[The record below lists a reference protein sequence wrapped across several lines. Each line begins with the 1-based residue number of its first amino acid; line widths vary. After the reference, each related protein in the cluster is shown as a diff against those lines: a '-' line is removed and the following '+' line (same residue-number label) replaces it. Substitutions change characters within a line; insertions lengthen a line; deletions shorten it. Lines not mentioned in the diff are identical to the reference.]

1 MVRVWCVYA
10 RICVFGVE
18 CVFVCVY
25 ACVRASVCVCVVYAC
40 TYGSGSSRART
51 PSSGGAVSQRS
62 PWTGTTCRTSRLDV
76 EKRENVREF
85 LLCVK

>member
-1 MVRVWCVYA
+1 MRVY
-10 RICVFGVE
+10 
-18 CVFVCVY
+18 VCLVWSAY
-25 ACVRASVCVCVVYAC
+25 LCACMRVCVRACVCVVYAC

-51 PSSGGAVSQRS
+51 PSSGGAVSERS
-62 PWTGTTCRTSRLDV
+62 PWTGTTCRTSRLDL